1 MIYSQRQNVTTGNTT
16 GHNLYTK
23 RQRNIADVQ
32 EKLRIKSE
40 HLHNKVLKRNY
51 IFTYGG
57 MLTEGNLSLSDPFK
71 FVNLNI
77 RCVHRKL
84 DHTQAVR
91 IIISKR
97 L

>member
-1 MIYSQRQNVTTGNTT
+1 
-16 GHNLYTK
+16 
-23 RQRNIADVQ
+23 VQ

-71 FVNLNI
+71 FVNLNN

-84 DHTQAVR
+84 DHTQAVQ
-91 IIISKR
+91 ITISQR
-97 L
+97 LYIPYQPRPGSNKNACTKLLFR